1 MKGLIEFLVS
11 QHPVAKVLRENIIF
25 KIIPMLNPD
34 GVYLGNYRCSL
45 MGFDL
50 NRVWQ
55 DPSPWAHPELFAAKS
70 QVLGYDKDPVIYFLF
85 FVFEFVISI
94 FLNLLFCLFLEHRTR
109 LFHRHSCSLDHDE
122 RLHVWKHL

>member
-1 MKGLIEFLVS
+1 
-11 QHPVAKVLRENIIF
+11 
-25 KIIPMLNPD
+25 MLNPD

-70 QVLGYDKDPVIYFLF
+70 LVMSYDKDPVSY
-85 FVFEFVISI
+85 
-94 FLNLLFCLFLEHRTR
+94 
-109 LFHRHSCSLDHDE
+109 
-122 RLHVWKHL
+122 

>member
-1 MKGLIEFLVS
+1 
-11 QHPVAKVLRENIIF
+11 
-25 KIIPMLNPD
+25 MLNPD

-70 QVLGYDKDPVIYFLF
+70 QVLSYDKDPVKYRFTNSSRFYSIRQLKHVTNSKRVLIWIFL
-85 FVFEFVISI
+85 SI
-94 FLNLLFCLFLEHRTR
+94 FMRIQL
-109 LFHRHSCSLDHDE
+109 
-122 RLHVWKHL
+122 

>member
-1 MKGLIEFLVS
+1 MFFLGLIEFLVS

-70 QVLGYDKDPVIYFLF
+70 QVLSYDKDPVKIHFFFILL
-85 FVFEFVISI
+85 FVFTFHQHNRLSFTQI
-94 FLNLLFCLFLEHRTR
+94 LN
-109 LFHRHSCSLDHDE
+109 
-122 RLHVWKHL
+122 

>member
-1 MKGLIEFLVS
+1 
-11 QHPVAKVLRENIIF
+11 
-25 KIIPMLNPD
+25 MLNPD

-70 QVLGYDKDPVIYFLF
+70 QVLSYDKDPVCLT
-85 FVFEFVISI
+85 I
-94 FLNLLFCLFLEHRTR
+94 FHHFIITIILI
-109 LFHRHSCSLDHDE
+109 RHSFQDN
-122 RLHVWKHL
+122 